1 MLVCKFGQAWIMAI
15 DIPTATPIDPVRPP
29 TVSEQ
34 VFEALYRRIVTV
46 DLPPGTRLSE
56 VEVAKAMGI
65 SRQPVRDAFWRLSK
79 LGLVLVRPQRATV
92 VTQIS
97 TTAVMQA
104 RFVRTAIE
112 VETLRLAAGRFG
124 AAEFAALDAILAEQ
138 AEAVHADARERFHA
152 LDDEFHR
159 RIGALAGVGF
169 VWDLVRENKAH
180 TDRVRLLSLTSGAE
194 LALADHHAIIGALR
208 AGDVE
213 GAAEAMRLHLGRITA
228 ILARIREEHADYVAD
243 EGAEGTVQRA
253 DEAVLP
259 GAW

>member
-1 MLVCKFGQAWIMAI
+1 MTIETSGA
-15 DIPTATPIDPVRPP
+15 ATPVDPVRPP

-56 VEVAKAMGI
+56 VEVAKGMGT

-112 VETLRLAAGRFG
+112 VETLRIAAGRFG
-124 AAEFAALDAILAEQ
+124 VAEFEALDAILAEQ
-138 AEAVHADARERFHA
+138 AGAVRADARERFHV

-194 LALADHHAIIGALR
+194 LALADHHAILDALR

-213 GAAEAMRLHLGRITA
+213 GAAAAMRLHLERISA
-228 ILARIREEHADYVAD
+228 ILARIRGEHPDYVAD
-243 EGAEGTVQRA
+243 EAVDGSARAA
-253 DEAVLP
+253 DEVDGS